1 MVQPLLFPAAVPESV
16 RRLIELFEKRSEE
29 LRFPGVDFARL
40 AEAVH
45 DIQADLAEQERAQAA
60 LTKAGEEV
68 ARRQRELL
76 ALSKQ
81 AHAYATIF
89 AQGEPELLAE
99 LSAMSIGESERPARK
114 SRQRSGSED
123 PAKSGGFIEPTTAN
137 PPEVAE
143 SAPAVDDAAE

>member
-29 LRFPGVDFARL
+29 LRFPGVDFTRL

-45 DIQADLAEQERAQAA
+45 DIQAELAEQERAQAA
-60 LTKAGEEV
+60 LTKAQEEV

-123 PAKSGGFIEPTTAN
+123 PAKSGGFLEPTTAN